1 MKSFQELQTQIVK
14 WRDEKGGSTLE
25 GTIKHLVEEA
35 KDLEVNPYDPLS
47 LADVGILWM
56 SLCQRV
62 GFSMEEMAEA
72 ISSKMA
78 INESRLWQTDE
89 DGIIRH
95 IEESKL

>member
-1 MKSFQELQTQIVK
+1 MKFQELQDKIVK

-25 GTIKHLVEEA
+25 GTLEHLVEES
-35 KDLEVNPYDPLS
+35 KDLKENPYDPLS

-56 SLCQRV
+56 SACQRA

-78 INESRLWQTDE
+78 INESRLWETDE
-89 DGIIRH
+89 KGIIRH
-95 IEESKL
+95 IEESKV